1 MSERGGRWRDLPDAQ
16 RAKQIL
22 IMAFWSV
29 VIMLYLLGGFSL
41 ILRARFLAPAVAPT
55 AKVTATTVR
64 PTTGPTLF
72 PTLTPSN

>member
-22 IMAFWSV
+22 VLAFWSA

-41 ILRARFLAPAVAPT
+41 ILRSRFLSPIVAPT
-55 AKVTATTVR
+55 ATATTVR
-64 PTTGPTLF
+64 PTSGPTLF
-72 PTLTPSN
+72 PTRTPSN

>member
-22 IMAFWSV
+22 VLIFWSA
-29 VIMLYLLGGFSL
+29 VIILYLLGAFSL
-41 ILRARFLAPAVAPT
+41 VLRSQFLSPIVAPT
-55 AKVTATTVR
+55 VISTTVL
-64 PTTGPTLF
+64 PTSGPTLF

>member
-22 IMAFWSV
+22 VMAFWSV

-41 ILRARFLAPAVAPT
+41 ILRARFLAPVVAPT
-55 AKVTATTVR
+55 ATATTVR
-64 PTTGPTLF
+64 PTSGPTLF
-72 PTLTPSN
+72 PTRTPSN